1 MRELVKSA
9 MTRADIDMEHSSNEH
24 FDHFPSVE
32 TAQSSAS
39 TLSSSAV
46 SSPSSTP
53 IGVSFTAATKG
64 IVLALGAISCITIA
78 YFVHSNITS
87 KDNTAQTLS
96 EQSTSLQPIPEQRL
110 DLQKESITE
119 IPDKHLQSPMSE
131 DDTPQRRLIPRSTN
145 SSEANNLP
153 QTAHHQTS
161 LHTESPST
169 KTALENLML
178 SSAAIPDSLLPTD
191 FRGLTIPPS
200 LAKALVERRL
210 QAALAIS
217 DSIVN
222 SAQTA
227 YHYALRGHVQKLLNN
242 SQAAIDDY
250 EESLAIEPKASL
262 FFARGLLL
270 LDNHKPQDAWKD
282 FTAAL
287 NINPRDKEAL
297 YSRAIAAYSLK
308 RFEEACDDWFK
319 AAQAGHPLA
328 DSMMSI
334 KCREYFPNNAYSTIL
349 PENLL
354 PRFQAKSVANSKESN
369 SANDEK
375 KYLSDILN
383 KMAEVQRILN
393 TEHVPTNINKIR
405 LDTGSL
411 RQLSA
416 ECGTDAALNRR
427 GVGLI
432 CSIHYLYR
440 FAYEQQDGILMV
452 YINNLHKHIVA
463 LALQNSGNQRFPNAN
478 NDPTLRDDGVNY
490 DQMIAK
496 ELQNGGS
503 TQKVQELQS
512 KKMRQTMVR
521 NINQLQNEQAPK
533 QPRLHNHE
541 ALRIIEQAI
550 GYFRDEY
557 KNVTDTTNT
566 SSTSQD

>member
-32 TAQSSAS
+32 TTQSSAS

-53 IGVSFTAATKG
+53 VGVSFTAATKG
-64 IVLALGAISCITIA
+64 IVLALSAISCITIV
-78 YFVHSNITS
+78 YFVHNNITS
-87 KDNTAQTLS
+87 KDNTARTLS
-96 EQSTSLQPIPEQRL
+96 EQSTSIQPIPEQRL
-110 DLQKESITE
+110 DLQKGSITK
-119 IPDKHLQSPMSE
+119 IPDKHLQSPMPE
-131 DDTPQRRLIPRSTN
+131 DNTPQRRLISRSTN
-145 SSEANNLP
+145 RSEVNNLP
-153 QTAHHQTS
+153 QTAHP
-161 LHTESPST
+161 LHTESLFT
-169 KTALENLML
+169 NTTLENLML

-191 FRGLTIPPS
+191 FRGLLIPPS
-200 LAKALVERRL
+200 LAKAIVERRL
-210 QAALAIS
+210 QAALAIT

-227 YHYALRGHVQKLLNN
+227 YNYALRGHVQKLLNN

-262 FFARGLLL
+262 FLARGLLL

-308 RFEEACDDWFK
+308 RFEEACDDWSRS
-319 AAQAGHPLA
+319 AQLGYHLA
-328 DSMMSI
+328 DSMISI
-334 KCREYFPNNAYSTIL
+334 KCREYFQNNARSTIL

-354 PRFQAKSVANSKESN
+354 PRFQAKSFPNSKESN
-369 SANDEK
+369 SDTDEK

-383 KMAEVQRILN
+383 RMVEIQRILN
-393 TEHVPTNINKIR
+393 TEHVPANINKIR
-405 LDTGSL
+405 LDSGSL

-427 GVGLI
+427 GAGLI

-440 FAYEQQDGILMV
+440 FAFEQQDGILMV

-463 LALQNSGNQRFPNAN
+463 LALQNSGNQRFTNSN
-478 NDPTLRDDGVNY
+478 NDPTLRDDGINY

-566 SSTSQD
+566 SSTIQD